1 MKAANVRPSIV
12 VVTRETRLQ
21 NLRARW
27 GTARQAKFLLRQA
40 HLHEAE
46 RRPVAKRAAGRGG
59 ASPVATVS
67 EDAEFSMYEQEDET
81 YQRTLAQLGKDLD
94 FGLPVKFLDRSFV
107 PNYDFWNCQAVVVVG
122 QDGLVAN
129 TAKYVGDAPIV
140 AINPDPTRFDG
151 VLLPFRVA
159 EARRVVG
166 QVLENRFRHR
176 PVTLAEVSLND
187 GQTMLAFNDFFVGA
201 ASHVSA
207 RYILEVA
214 GKNEPQSSSG
224 LLVST
229 GAGSTGWLSSV
240 FNMAV
245 GVAHFLGT
253 DAAGRIQLDWED
265 PRLVWAVR
273 EPFISKHSRAE
284 LIAGLLDQSAE
295 LTIESVMPSGGV
307 IFSDGIESDFLPFNT
322 GTIARIAAAKQRA
335 RIVVG

>member
-1 MKAANVRPSIV
+1 VKPANVRPSIV

-27 GTARQAKFLLRQA
+27 GTAGQAKFLLRQA
-40 HLHEAE
+40 HLQEAE
-46 RRPVAKRAAGRGG
+46 LQAGPRVTTRGRPAA
-59 ASPVATVS
+59 VATA
-67 EDAEFSMYEQEDET
+67 EDAEFSAYEREDDA
-81 YQRTLAQLGKDLD
+81 YRRTLAQLGKDLD

-129 TAKYVGDAPIV
+129 TAKYVGDTPIV
-140 AINPDPTRFDG
+140 AVNPDPDRFDG
-151 VLLPFRVA
+151 VLLPFRASDV
-159 EARRVVG
+159 RRTVG
-166 QVLENRFRHR
+166 AVLENRFRQR
-176 PVTLAEVSLND
+176 LVTLAEVSLND
-187 GQTMLAFNDFFVGA
+187 GQKMLAFNDFFVGA

-207 RYILEVA
+207 RYVLSVA

-245 GVAHFLGT
+245 GVTHLLGVN
-253 DAAGRIQLDWED
+253 AAGKIQLEWED

-284 LIAGLLDQSAE
+284 LVAGLLDQEME

-307 IFSDGIESDFLPFNT
+307 IFSDGIEADFLPFNT

>member
-1 MKAANVRPSIV
+1 VKVANVRPSIV

-21 NLRARW
+21 NLTARW

-46 RRPVAKRAAGRGG
+46 LRAGSAPTTARGRRAPTAA
-59 ASPVATVS
+59 TL
-67 EDAEFSMYEQEDET
+67 EDADFSAYELEDDA
-81 YQRTLAQLGKDLD
+81 YQSTLAQLGKDLD

-129 TAKYVGDAPIV
+129 TAKYVGDTPIV
-140 AINPDPTRFDG
+140 AVNPDPARIDG
-151 VLLPFRVA
+151 ILLPFRVSD
-159 EARRVVG
+159 ARRIVG
-166 QVLENRFRHR
+166 RVLENRFRQR
-176 PVTLAEVSLND
+176 LVTLAAVSLND
-187 GQTMLAFNDFFVGA
+187 GQSLLAFNDFFIGA

-207 RYILEVA
+207 RYVLAVG

-245 GVAHFLGT
+245 GVTHLLGV
-253 DAAGRIQLDWED
+253 DATGRIQLDWED
-265 PRLVWAVR
+265 PRLIWAVR

-284 LIAGLLDQSAE
+284 LVAGLLDQDAE

-307 IFSDGIESDFLPFNT
+307 IFSDGVEADFLQFNT
-322 GTIARIAAAKQRA
+322 GTIARISAAKQRA
-335 RIVVG
+335 RIVVA